1 LSLSDRLALLRKPN
15 QLNMLCNIVRGIE
28 KESLRVTSS
37 GHIANTAH
45 PKALGSALKHPSIT
59 TDYSEALLEFIT
71 APSCSIDE
79 VLKELDQI
87 HRYSYRQI
95 GDELLWVSSM
105 PCQLG
110 ADSEIPVA
118 QYGTSNIGTMKQV
131 YRIGLGHRYGR
142 AMQTISGIH
151 YNFSVPD
158 TLWQEL
164 QKHSKNNHQSLQD
177 FKSEGYFA
185 TIRNFRRYSWLL
197 LYLLGAAPAVCRSFV
212 ANRKHRLQPVGA
224 DDHSLHSPYATSLR
238 MGDLGYQSNAQSSL
252 VISYNSLQQ
261 YITTLRDALEKPYA
275 AYDRIGLKDKQ
286 GEYRQLNT
294 HLLQIENEFYS
305 AIRPKR
311 TTEPNET
318 PLQALDRRGVEYI
331 EVRCLDVNPLLSCG
345 IDAETIRFL
354 DTFLLFCLL
363 SDSPQTNDIENA
375 QMPDNMLRTVY
386 AGRDPEIL
394 LMRDQTECKLQ
405 DWGAELLDKM
415 QPVAEIL
422 DRAHGNKE
430 SKDYQRALY
439 KMQTAINDQQLT
451 PSAVLLEEM
460 KQQNETFY
468 AMSMRKAR
476 EQREDF
482 LAREL
487 DDSTHQKF
495 IALAQQ
501 SFEQQRE
508 LENNESLSFDEYL
521 SNYWQSSRS

>member
-1 LSLSDRLALLRKPN
+1 MSLNNRLALLQN
-15 QLNMLCNIVRGIE
+15 SEQLNMLCHIVRGIE
-28 KESLRVTSS
+28 KESLRVTPS
-37 GHIANTAH
+37 GHIATTPH
-45 PKALGSALKHPSIT
+45 SKALGSALKHPSIT

-71 APSCSIDE
+71 APSSSIDK
-79 VLKELDQI
+79 VLLELDQI
-87 HRYSYRQI
+87 HRFSYRQI
-95 GDELLWVSSM
+95 DNELLWVSSM
-105 PCQLG
+105 PCQLA
-110 ADSEIPVA
+110 ADSQIPVA

-164 QKHSKNNHQSLQD
+164 QKHSNQNQQSLQD

-185 TIRNFRRYSWLL
+185 AIRNFRRYSWLL
-197 LYLLGAAPAVCRSFV
+197 LYLLGSAPAVCRSFV
-212 ANRKHRLQPVGA
+212 ANRKHRLVPFGT
-224 DDHSLHSPYATSLR
+224 DDHSLHCPYATSLR

-252 VISYNSLQQ
+252 VISYNSLEQ
-261 YITTLRDALEKPYA
+261 YTASLRKALEKPYA
-275 AYDRIGLKDKQ
+275 AYDKIGLKDQQ
-286 GEYRQLNT
+286 GKYRQLNT

-331 EVRCLDVNPLLSCG
+331 EVRCIDVNPLLSCG

-354 DTFLLFCLL
+354 DTFLMFCLL
-363 SDSPQTNDIENA
+363 SDSPSSNDLENI
-375 QMPDNMLRTVY
+375 QMPENMLRTVY
-386 AGRDPEIL
+386 AGRDPEL
-394 LMRDQTECKLQ
+394 QLMRDQGQCRLQ

-422 DRAHGNKE
+422 DRAHQ
-430 SKDYQRALY
+430 SKDYQSALH
-439 KMQTAINDQQLT
+439 KMQAAVDDHQLT
-451 PSAVLLEEM
+451 PSALLLSEM
-460 KQQNETFY
+460 QQHKETFY

-482 LAREL
+482 LSREL
-487 DDSTHQKF
+487 DLDTEQKF
-495 IALAQQ
+495 IALAKQSLQQ
-501 SFEQQRE
+501 QQDLEKSEQ
-508 LENNESLSFDEYL
+508 LSFDEFL
-521 SNYWQSSRS
+521 CNYWKSSRA